1 MPIDTLG
8 DDANRV
14 LRDAKAFL
22 SSKQQNAQLRQ
33 SQLRELDAIERRLS
47 REIEDRS
54 TKYLAQLESAEKS
67 EIASEWAQI
76 SSKPRFLQA
85 NKKKQTD
92 LQLFENLRQI
102 NGGAYPRNISPVLY
116 VIPLILVGVAEWYVN
131 FATMRQY
138 SYLFLQ

>member
-33 SQLRELDAIERRLS
+33 LQLRELDGIERRLS

-92 LQLFENLRQI
+92 LTF
-102 NGGAYPRNISPVLY
+102 
-116 VIPLILVGVAEWYVN
+116 
-131 FATMRQY
+131 
-138 SYLFLQ
+138 

>member
-67 EIASEWAQI
+67 EIATEWAQI